1 MKKLIAVIAL
11 VLTVASPAF
20 AAITAVEVVNSDV
33 VFGHTNYTNIDA
45 VLGEI
50 RRDTGGT
57 YVVTPWNCPW
67 TPDAITIISSGT
79 LTVKLSDY
87 IYAAD
92 GVNELGIFT
101 AQMFNLRSGSLMNS
115 DMGASISVSENGQD
129 WASLNNGDLTAL
141 NTPSL
146 GYQFPDNQWPSSSR
160 YREGPLSDLET
171 TDQYKPFDP
180 SGITDWIDTTAVL
193 EAYGDSAGGNW
204 FDISETGLDRIQY
217 VRLSNIYGNGGYTS
231 GLRLDGFAGA
241 SAVPVPSSALLLIT
255 GLIGFLGLRK
265 KTNSKCCPA
274 TR

>member
-33 VFGHTNYTNIDA
+33 VFGHNSYTNTDT

-50 RRDTGGT
+50 RRDTGHSG
-57 YVVTPWNCPW
+57 VVTPWNCPW
-67 TPDAITIISSGT
+67 GTDEITIISSGT

-87 IYAAD
+87 VYAAD

-101 AQMFNLRSGSLMNS
+101 AQMFNFGNGELMNGN
-115 DMGASISVSENGQD
+115 MGASISVSENGQD

-146 GYQFPDNQWPSSSR
+146 GYQFLDNQLPYLSM
-160 YREGPLSDLET
+160 YKDGPLSDLET

-180 SGITDWIDTTAVL
+180 SGITDWLDTTAVL

-204 FDISETGLDRIQY
+204 FDISESGLNRIQY
-217 VRLSNIYGNGGYTS
+217 VRLSDIYGNGGYTS
-231 GLRLDGFAGA
+231 GLRLDGFAGV

-265 KTNSKCCPA
+265 KNNSECCPA